1 MTHSTH
7 HRLLVVEDDGLI
19 RIELV
24 DTLEEMGYAVVDAA
38 NADEALRVLEGNADI
53 SAVLTDIDMPGSM
66 NGLGL
71 ANIVHKRWP
80 PLKVVVISGRY
91 SPSDGMMPP
100 GAKFV
105 TKPVSERT
113 IEQALTEIGIS
124 LSH

>member
-19 RIELV
+19 RLELV

-71 ANIVHKRWP
+71 ANVVHKRWP